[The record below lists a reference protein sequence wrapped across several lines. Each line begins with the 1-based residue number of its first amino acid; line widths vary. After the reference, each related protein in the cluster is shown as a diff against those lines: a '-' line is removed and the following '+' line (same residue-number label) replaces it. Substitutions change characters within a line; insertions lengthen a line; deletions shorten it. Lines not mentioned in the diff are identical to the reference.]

1 MKKHINFLERIVL
14 FIIIAFIFTACSSGL
29 QQLKNGNFDESIFL
43 SVSRLQDKPNHQKA
57 LAVLKEA
64 YPLAIENHKRAIR
77 IYENS
82 PEPFHW
88 EKALA
93 EYQQL
98 NQIYDVITHKP
109 AIMQIVGVPQS
120 YAREA
125 ETARQ
130 LAADDRYQAGILA
143 LAHKENRLAAKD
155 ALGQFQR
162 ANDLIPNYKEAN
174 QKAEE
179 AFQYAIHRVTIE
191 PVFATIRLY
200 HDERQTLQEHFD
212 YAFFKPKAKLPS
224 PFVRYYTTNSA
235 REDSLPQ
242 NDLVKFVLVDMSSPR
257 VDVETKVE
265 HFSKQIKT
273 GRKKI
278 NDSTYVDVFET
289 VTACIT
295 TYNKRIEIRGSMEM
309 QVRDFRNNYLIDN
322 DLRHENYVWTD
333 SYQTLSGNVLA
344 LDGKPCPSNGSWHFE
359 PSSSSLFDSLSS
371 QFAGYFCRELDR
383 AYRKM

>member
-1 MKKHINFLERIVL
+1 MKTYLTTLKKVFVFCSI
-14 FIIIAFIFTACSSGL
+14 IIIAVSCSSGL

-57 LAVLKEA
+57 LTVLKEA
-64 YPLAIENHKRAIR
+64 YPLAIEEHKRAIR
-77 IYENS
+77 VYENS
-82 PEPFHW
+82 SEPFHW

-98 NQIYDVITHKP
+98 NQIYDVITRKP
-109 AIMQIVGVPQS
+109 TIMQIVGVPQN
-120 YAREA
+120 YVREA

-130 LAADDRYQAGILA
+130 LAADDRYQAGIVA
-143 LAHKENRLAAKD
+143 LEQKENRLAAKD
-155 ALGQFQR
+155 AFGQFQR

-179 AFQYAIHRVTIE
+179 AFQYALHRVTIE
-191 PVFATIRLY
+191 PIFATIGLY
-200 HDERQTLQEHFD
+200 RDERQTLQEHFD
-212 YAFFKPKAKLPS
+212 YAFFRPKAKLPS

-235 REDSLPQ
+235 REESLPQ
-242 NDLVKFVLVDMSSPR
+242 NDLVKFVLVNMSSPR
-257 VDVETKVE
+257 VDVETKTE

-278 NDSTYVDVFET
+278 NDSTFVDVFET
-289 VTACIT
+289 VKACIT

-309 QVRDFRNNYLIDN
+309 QVHDYRNNSLIDR
-322 DLRHENYVWTD
+322 DLYHANYVWTD
-333 SYQTLSGNVLA
+333 SYQTFSGNVEA
-344 LDGKPCPSNGSWHFE
+344 LDGRACPSNGSWQFE
-359 PSSSSLFDSLSS
+359 PSSSSLFDSLSG

-383 AYRKM
+383 TYRKM

>member
-1 MKKHINFLERIVL
+1 MKTYLSSLEKLVVFCLMTI
-14 FIIIAFIFTACSSGL
+14 FITSCTSGL

-43 SVSRLQDKPNHQKA
+43 SVNRLQDKPNHKKA
-57 LAVLKEA
+57 LSVLKEA

-82 PEPFHW
+82 NEPFRW
-88 EKALA
+88 EKALS

-98 NQIYDVITHKP
+98 NQIYDVITRRP
-109 AIMQIVGVPQS
+109 AIMQIVGVPQN

-130 LAADDRYQAGILA
+130 LAADERYQAGIVA
-143 LAHKENRLAAKD
+143 LAQKENRLAAKD
-155 ALGQFQR
+155 AFGQFQR

-200 HDERQTLQEHFD
+200 QDERETLQEHFD
-212 YAFFKPKAKLPS
+212 YAFFRPKAKSPS
-224 PFVRYYTTNSA
+224 PFVRYYTTHSA

-242 NDLVKFVLVDMSSPR
+242 NDLVRFVLVDMSSPR
-257 VDVETKVE
+257 VDVNTTTE
-265 HFSKQIKT
+265 HFSKEIKT

-289 VTACIT
+289 VKACIT
-295 TYNKRIEIRGSMEM
+295 TYNKRIEVRGSMEM
-309 QVRDFRNNYLIDN
+309 QVRDYRNNRLIDSEL
-322 DLRHENYVWTD
+322 DHESYVWTD
-333 SYQTLSGNVLA
+333 SYQTFSGNVTA
-344 LDGKPCPSNGSWHFE
+344 LDGKACPSNGSWQFE
-359 PSSSSLFDSLSS
+359 PSSSSLFNSLTGR
-371 QFAGYFCRELDR
+371 FAGYFCRKLDR
-383 AYRKM
+383 AYRGM